1 MSDRTATRMAHKKT
15 MDKILSNVLGVEKTD
30 LVVLAL
36 EQQGCQSVE
45 DILSLQDRDI
55 DNLHYLDPES
65 NKKSNVVTMQRN
77 LLKILKAW
85 NYSLLVSEGRKKVDW
100 DNPSYVNSEE
110 FDEFRVTTYDPDVP
124 IRAIPRSSTSSKGS
138 LPRVTSAGGTMSL
151 TPQTPADE
159 FLQSIKR
166 DKTHY
171 KVLRDENFG
180 SFWVHET
187 QRRVGAPA

>member
-36 EQQGCQSVE
+36 EQQGCQSVG
-45 DILSLQDRDI
+45 DILSLQDKDI